1 MLGKRIWLLLRK
13 KLDWDESCRFGWANL
28 VTVKIR
34 AADEGCLSEY
44 REYFLYAFSNGTR
57 KPDSL
62 FVEVP
67 NS

>member
-1 MLGKRIWLLLRK
+1 
-13 KLDWDESCRFGWANL
+13 

-44 REYFLYAFSNGTR
+44 REYFLYAFSNGAR